1 MTPLTDR
8 EIRANRR
15 AHSAS
20 EWVRPVEYYAPDDDD
35 LRMTP
40 REWLGVILA
49 VPAIYGLLLML
60 CIAFGR

>member
-1 MTPLTDR
+1 MPPLTDR

-15 AHSAS
+15 AHAISQ
-20 EWVRPVEYYAPDDDD
+20 WVRRVEYYDPDNDDF
-35 LRMTP
+35 RMTP

-49 VPAIYGLLLML
+49 VPAIYGLLLLL